1 MKIEGEAKLLRI
13 FIGETDKIDHVSV
26 YEKIVVEARKFG
38 LAGATVFK
46 GIMGFGGS
54 SIIHTAK
61 VLRLS
66 EDLPLII
73 EIVDDNNKIQD
84 FIPVLDDIFEKAG
97 VGGLITIEAAGIIK
111 YTANKSKTAQ

>member
-26 YEKIVVEARKFG
+26 YEKIVIEARKSG

-73 EIVDDNNKIQD
+73 EIVDDINKIQD

-97 VGGLITIEAAGIIK
+97 VGGLITIEAAEIIK
-111 YTANKSKTAQ
+111 YTANKSKPA